1 MTRRHRPGARKRP
14 CRRSRCVA
22 GAFVA
27 WAAVG
32 FAARPCRAASCPA
45 PADAPGLADVDA
57 EARLA
62 FLARSFD
69 REVRDLDL
77 WSWTWGSIYVG
88 AAVAQ
93 GVAISLVSDAGLH
106 KDLAV
111 GAVSAAIGSVSLF
124 GLPLTITLPLRTARR
139 HWRDAPP
146 CRLLAQAEDTLIHA
160 EKQQRLSAGW
170 VPHVGNVAF
179 NAGLVAVLGWGFG
192 RWKSAA
198 ISASIGT
205 AVGEVNV
212 FTQPHH
218 LADVL
223 EHYRAGKLDDGARS
237 SIGWS
242 IAPLFARDAG
252 GLMLRVDF

>member
-1 MTRRHRPGARKRP
+1 MTDGGRSHP
-14 CRRSRCVA
+14 CGIAC
-22 GAFVA
+22 AFVA
-27 WAAVG
+27 WVAVG
-32 FAARPCRAASCPA
+32 LAARPCRAESCPA
-45 PADAPGLADVDA
+45 PTDAPGLADVDA

-69 REVRDLDL
+69 REIRDLDL

-111 GAVSAAIGSVSLF
+111 GAVSAAIGSASLF

-139 HWRDAPP
+139 HWSDVPR
-146 CRLLAQAEDTLIHA
+146 CRLLGQAEDTLIHA
-160 EKQQRLSAGW
+160 EKKQRLSAGW
-170 VPHVGNVAF
+170 VPHVGNLAF

-198 ISASIGT
+198 ISAGIGT

-212 FTQPHH
+212 LTQPHH
-218 LADVL
+218 LADAL
-223 EHYRAGKLDDGARS
+223 ERYRAGKLDDGTAS
-237 SIGWS
+237 SIRWS
-242 IAPLFARDAG
+242 VAPLLARDAG
-252 GLMLRVDF
+252 GLLLRIDF